1 MQFFVLSDPH
11 YMVYSDNSKNKAILD
26 LVTKTTNLF
35 PKIYDASVF
44 RLYGLKKL
52 KYILLC
58 LKIPILAGLHIFSS
72 VINKNII
79 IVREYGYELC
89 SKLSMERETLCLWEH
104 SGDVGSIVHVKNTFI
119 DIQTILSKKMDLF
132 EDRTKRILIAYN
144 KDFLKKGRELGK
156 MKMDDLRQNATDSG
170 ISFESDGKM
179 LRKQELVD
187 NILQSFMEHSS

>member
-1 MQFFVLSDPH
+1 
-11 YMVYSDNSKNKAILD
+11 MVYSDNSKNKAILD

-44 RLYGLKKL
+44 RLYGLKKAEIYSSL
-52 KYILLC
+52 FKNTN
-58 LKIPILAGLHIFSS
+58 PAGLHIFSS

>member
-1 MQFFVLSDPH
+1 MQFFASDPH

-44 RLYGLKKL
+44 RLYGLKKAEIYSSL
-52 KYILLC
+52 FKNTN
-58 LKIPILAGLHIFSS
+58 PAGLHIFSS